1 MIASALAENGL
12 CEHHNLHTED
22 CGYSEGVE
30 GSPCTHEHTED
41 CYIIE
46 TNCIHSHDET
56 CYSGEISADNNATP
70 SNADEGA
77 PTECI
82 HVCSEECGC
91 TTKNLNCTHAH
102 GESCGY
108 MEMVEDTPCAFV
120 CEICSKQQTNAIDDS
135 EANTFRVSSDKEFI
149 NAVKQ
154 INNGI
159 DDATYVIEMTDDI
172 TITNDSHTGNNA
184 SLE

>member
-56 CYSGEISADNNATP
+56 CYSGEISADNNATRP
-70 SNADEGA
+70 MRTRERQLNVFMFAAKNADVLQR
-77 PTECI
+77 I
-82 HVCSEECGC
+82 
-91 TTKNLNCTHAH
+91 
-102 GESCGY
+102 
-108 MEMVEDTPCAFV
+108 
-120 CEICSKQQTNAIDDS
+120 
-135 EANTFRVSSDKEFI
+135 
-149 NAVKQ
+149 
-154 INNGI
+154 
-159 DDATYVIEMTDDI
+159 
-172 TITNDSHTGNNA
+172 
-184 SLE
+184 

>member
-1 MIASALAENGL
+1 MRKRLLSLLLCSVMFCGLIPQGTMIASALAENGL

-46 TNCIHSHDET
+46 TNCVHSHDET

-108 MEMVEDTPCAFV
+108 MEMV
-120 CEICSKQQTNAIDDS
+120 ILSNQGLI
-135 EANTFRVSSDKEFI
+135 
-149 NAVKQ
+149 
-154 INNGI
+154 
-159 DDATYVIEMTDDI
+159 
-172 TITNDSHTGNNA
+172 HTV
-184 SLE
+184 